1 MTSFKLSSILL
12 SDALPKELIPLVT
25 VSPNHSIEQVFDLL
39 YKNKIRS
46 VPVVRLTDENKSSDE
61 NNHSIGAKIEMI
73 DFAEEDEEVREIT
86 RYQVL
91 LNQLHVKINGE
102 EPVDGE

>member
-1 MTSFKLSSILL
+1 MNSKFEELKASVQAIIDLIAAKNDREANNKLL
-12 SDALPKELIPLVT
+12 E
-25 VSPNHSIEQVFDLL
+25 VSETLD
-39 YKNKIRS
+39 
-46 VPVVRLTDENKSSDE
+46 
-61 NNHSIGAKIEMI
+61 EMI

>member
-1 MTSFKLSSILL
+1 MSNKFETLKASVQEIIDLIAAGDTREANNTLL
-12 SDALPKELIPLVT
+12 EVSDTL
-25 VSPNHSIEQVFDLL
+25 D
-39 YKNKIRS
+39 
-46 VPVVRLTDENKSSDE
+46 
-61 NNHSIGAKIEMI
+61 EMI
-73 DFAEEDEEVREIT
+73 DFAEEDEEVREIS

>member
-1 MTSFKLSSILL
+1 MKTETKDKMSNKFETLKASVQEII
-12 SDALPKELIPLVT
+12 DLIAA
-25 VSPNHSIEQVFDLL
+25 
-39 YKNKIRS
+39 
-46 VPVVRLTDENKSSDE
+46 E
-61 NNHSIGAKIEMI
+61 NNREANNKLLEVSEVLDEMI

>member
-1 MTSFKLSSILL
+1 MNTKFETLKASVQEII
-12 SDALPKELIPLVT
+12 DLIAA
-25 VSPNHSIEQVFDLL
+25 
-39 YKNKIRS
+39 
-46 VPVVRLTDENKSSDE
+46 E
-61 NNHSIGAKIEMI
+61 NNREANNKLLEVSEVLDEMI

>member
-1 MTSFKLSSILL
+1 MNSKFETLKASVQEIIDLIAAKNDREANNKLL
-12 SDALPKELIPLVT
+12 E
-25 VSPNHSIEQVFDLL
+25 VSETLD
-39 YKNKIRS
+39 
-46 VPVVRLTDENKSSDE
+46 
-61 NNHSIGAKIEMI
+61 EMI

>member
-1 MTSFKLSSILL
+1 MNSKFETLKASVQEIIDLIAAKNEREANNKLL
-12 SDALPKELIPLVT
+12 E
-25 VSPNHSIEQVFDLL
+25 VSETLD
-39 YKNKIRS
+39 
-46 VPVVRLTDENKSSDE
+46 
-61 NNHSIGAKIEMI
+61 EMI